1 MQGRGKAVGVR
12 IVREGRWAASRW
24 VGTSSARGGTGG
36 FLVHL
41 LHLLHNGVMNG
52 FLFNS
57 LVPEN
62 TRTDENKTEY

>member
-12 IVREGRWAASRW
+12 IVREGRWAAGRW

-36 FLVHL
+36 FLVLL

-57 LVPEN
+57 LVPES